1 MTMRPRSLVPAFLA
15 AALLA
20 PAGCNIITPALYVAQ
35 GPPKTPAEFTLPKD
49 RKTVVFVD
57 DRRSAMSRLQLRAV
71 LADDIGQSLKS
82 LELVDEVVS
91 GRELIAYVRR
101 NESATKR
108 IAIEDLG
115 RAVNADV
122 VVYVEMEAFVLSPDG
137 ATPKPTAMARI
148 KVIDVKEEK
157 RLFPPDGADPAGYPV
172 VADMNALGNEAYRTS
187 ASRRRLED
195 LLAKRLALKITQ
207 LFHEHDPKGF
217 GQGVTTSMEG

>member
-1 MTMRPRSLVPAFLA
+1 M
-15 AALLA
+15 
-20 PAGCNIITPALYVAQ
+20 
-35 GPPKTPAEFTLPKD
+35 
-49 RKTVVFVD
+49 VFVD

-122 VVYVEMEAFVLSPDG
+122 VVNVEMEAFVLSPDG
-137 ATPKPTAMARI
+137 ATPKPTAMARV

-157 RLFPPDGADPAGYPV
+157 RLFPPDGADPRGGRASSSTTT
-172 VADMNALGNEAYRTS
+172 AASS
-187 ASRRRLED
+187 A
-195 LLAKRLALKITQ
+195 
-207 LFHEHDPKGF
+207 
-217 GQGVTTSMEG
+217 